1 MGAEKGQVT
10 ASCDCGAREGLLYGT
25 RDWARGEGE
34 GLEGSLEKPSG
45 KENGWR
51 NENTEGCLALHPVL
65 QPLLLPGRE
74 GMCLLGAHPAWSQAG
89 TLQKD
94 RRVPAGSVFGGV
106 AGLEGRQ
113 PGWDAPGLACWWL
126 AASRRLQQHLVGTA
140 GNAAARPG

>member
-1 MGAEKGQVT
+1 MAQETGPEERVRGLRGAW
-10 ASCDCGAREGLLYGT
+10 RNP
-25 RDWARGEGE
+25 
-34 GLEGSLEKPSG
+34 LEKKMG
-45 KENGWR
+45 GGMK
-51 NENTEGCLALHPVL
+51 TQGCLALHPVL

-89 TLQKD
+89 TVQKD

-113 PGWDAPGLACWWL
+113 PGWDALGLACWWL

-140 GNAAARPG
+140 GNAAAAPG